1 MLVLSTFLKR
11 GYFYPPR
18 IIFSTASS
26 SRIIAVT
33 KEAKTII
40 VMHPQNAIEAE
51 VSAQRKCRN
60 KAVKKLINSL
70 CL

>member
-1 MLVLSTFLKR
+1 LKR
-11 GYFYPPR
+11 GDFYPPR

-40 VMHPQNAIEAE
+40 VMHPQNEI
-51 VSAQRKCRN
+51 SDQRRYRN
-60 KAVKKLINSL
+60 KAVKKFINVL
-70 CL
+70 CFWI